1 MKNLDTKLSNE
12 KKIIEQAEK
21 IINQANSNKNKSKN
35 TNDAKKIS
43 SPIQNTDK
51 KQKDKN
57 KSLPKP
63 KRKSKKLLIII
74 PIILIIFA
82 IIILSFIFGLLTSKS
97 TKIISGISING
108 VDISNLTK
116 EEAIEK
122 LELQLS
128 QNLSNEL
135 ILSRNDYST
144 TFNVS
149 TIEPSFNLEES
160 VNIAYNIGRS
170 ENNIFANNAKVI
182 STYFNNSNIIPSINY
197 NSELLTSEIERI
209 NNELPDKVV
218 NSSYKIEDDT
228 LIIYNSSSGYKI
240 QTDLLSNY
248 IENSILNN
256 ITNITLPVEEFV
268 ADSVDIEAIYNEVH
282 KEAIDAYYT
291 TDPYEIHKEE
301 EGLDFAITL
310 DEAKALVNQNQES
323 YSIKLK
329 VIKPKVTVKS
339 LPQEAFPDL
348 LATYSTNYSSSSA
361 NRSTNIALATKSIN
375 GIVLMPGETFSYN
388 GAVGQR
394 TAARGYKEAGV
405 YLNGEVTT
413 GLGGGICQVSSTLY
427 NSVLLS
433 NLEIVERTNHTF
445 KPSYVPSGQDATVSW
460 GAPDFKFKNNRD
472 YPIKIVATTSN
483 KNIITNI
490 YGLKTDNDYEVK
502 IVSSQVGVVEYKTE
516 YQNDS
521 SIPAGTQKVKQSG
534 SNGCKTQTY
543 KILYKNGTEVSRT
556 LINSDTYKPHNQII
570 LVGTGASQNTPN
582 KSSSSNRPN
591 SSNSNPSSD
600 NSSDSPSFEISY

>member
-21 IINQANSNKNKSKN
+21 IINQANSNKQKSKN
-35 TNDAKKIS
+35 TNDVKKSS

-51 KQKDKN
+51 N
-57 KSLPKP
+57 KSLTKP
-63 KRKSKKLLIII
+63 KSKSKKLLIIL
-74 PIILIIFA
+74 PIALIVFA
-82 IIILSFIFGLLTSKS
+82 IIILSFIFGLLTSRS

-108 VDISNLTK
+108 VDVSNLTK

-128 QNLSNEL
+128 QNLSIEL

-160 VNIAYNIGRS
+160 VNTAYNIGRS

-197 NSELLTSEIERI
+197 NSELLTSEIDRI

-228 LIIYNSSSGYKI
+228 LIVYNSSSGYKI

-248 IENSILNN
+248 IENSILDNT
-256 ITNITLPVEEFV
+256 TNITLPVEEFE

-282 KEAIDAYYT
+282 KEAVDAYYT

-310 DEAKALVNQNQES
+310 DEAKTLVNQNQES

-329 VIKPKVTVKS
+329 VLKPKVTVKN
-339 LPQEAFPDL
+339 LPQEAFPNL

-361 NRSTNIALATKSIN
+361 SRSTNIALATKSIN

-388 GAVGQR
+388 GTVGQR

-483 KNIITNI
+483 KNIITSI

-521 SIPAGTQKVKQSG
+521 SLPAGTQKVKQHG

-570 LVGTGASQNTPN
+570 LVGTGASKNTSN
-582 KSSSSNRPN
+582 KSN
-591 SSNSNPSSD
+591 STNKS
-600 NSSDSPSFEISY
+600 NSSDSSQPSGDSSDNPSFEISY